1 MTTPLNYVTSPH
13 LTNQLD
19 EFTSYSYHFVMS
31 VTDTTTA
38 IGKMLDQSNASISSS
53 GQNSYLS
60 NVLACKR
67 PGEQIPLGDDDKA
80 WLLIDTRRFSE
91 YQITALDMEHVYGA
105 GTAENPSVPSNT
117 MNVQV
122 VDTTGMSFF
131 DMLMTLFREEIKS
144 ARLSCFFMI
153 SVVFVGHRPDGSTEN
168 TIIATCHIP
177 AILLLMQFAVD
188 HRGST
193 YDMVFMEND
202 GGVASGSNMEAINS
216 MGNVTAINSQIP
228 GDPVI
233 GEPTLGNLIQA
244 LEDKLNTASIEFY
257 KNYRNEAIAKGAAA
271 SDITGKLVQYMI
283 TVPDEWRGF
292 ICKQATKAR
301 NIPQLYV
308 IEGVDIGEDS
318 TDAERAEFVNKV
330 RIQESYNTPVSIS
343 FAPNTTITQAVS
355 HILMSCK
362 DVLDLASAEKRE
374 AGEATLF
381 KTVMN
386 VTSDK
391 STYVVHIDVIPHKY
405 PKAESLAVTTL
416 QSSQP
421 STGLSPNS
429 STRIAQGEDT
439 PKNLIVY
446 DYIFTGNNSHI
457 TNLNI
462 KYMPESVIALDS
474 GIDIGK
480 NRFQSMSAV
489 GAGSQTNMQAA
500 ANPERNTSTYA
511 PTIRPNDPIIPG
523 VKTVQQKTN
532 NASADTESAP
542 SEEAKEQGRALNEFT
557 ISTAYLHFI
566 SSMELT
572 MTIRGNP
579 SILRKHA
586 DRQTKGGQPPHP
598 SVIDATQLRAINN
611 ATGQTAEQI
620 FTSIVQRPLR
630 SAKDL
635 YYNSYV
641 KPKIESATSTA
652 QAVAQNGPDLMA
664 SPLFFKVNIKAPNID
679 FRTGQTTVGDDQ
691 PAYTSEFFF
700 DGPYLSTSVK
710 THFESGNFTHD
721 IQLIPYIL
729 NGQDPFSNSGSR

>member
-13 LTNQLD
+13 LTNPLD

-60 NVLACKR
+60 KVLACKR
-67 PGEQIPLGDDDKA
+67 PGETIPLGDDDRA
-80 WLLIDTRRFSE
+80 WLLVDTRRFSE
-91 YQITALDMEHVYGA
+91 YQITSLDMEHVYGA

-131 DMLMTLFREEIKS
+131 NMLMTLFREDIKS

-153 SVVFVGHRPDGSTEN
+153 SIVFVGHRPDGSVEN
-168 TIIATCHIP
+168 TIVATCHIP

-188 HRGST
+188 HRGSV

-216 MGNVTAINSQIP
+216 MGNVTAINTEASQSSAL
-228 GDPVI
+228 GD
-233 GEPTLGNLIQA
+233 LIQA
-244 LEDKLNTASIEFY
+244 LEDKLNKSSIEFY
-257 KNYRNEAIAKGAAA
+257 KNYRNASIQHGANPA
-271 SDITGKLVQYMI
+271 DVTGKLVQYMI
-283 TVPDEWRGF
+283 TIPDEWKSF
-292 ICKQATKAR
+292 ICKQATKAQ
-301 NIPQLYV
+301 NIPQLYL
-308 IEGVDIGEDS
+308 IEGAGVGEDS
-318 TDAERAEFVNKV
+318 TEEERAEFVNKV
-330 RIQESYNTPVSIS
+330 RITEDHRSAVSVS
-343 FAPNTTITQAVS
+343 FSPNTTITQAVM
-355 HILMSCK
+355 HILMSSK

-405 PKAESLAVTTL
+405 PKANSLAVQTL

-421 STGLSPNS
+421 TTGVTANS
-429 STRIAQGEDT
+429 STRISQGTDT
-439 PKNLIVY
+439 PKNIIVY
-446 DYIFTGNNSHI
+446 DYIFTGKNSHI
-457 TNLNI
+457 LNLNI

-474 GIDIGK
+474 GIEVGR
-480 NRFQSMSAV
+480 NRFQSMSA
-489 GAGSQTNMQAA
+489 AGGNSQTNMQAA
-500 ANPERNTSTYA
+500 AAPERNTSTFA

-523 VKTVQQKTN
+523 VKTVHQKTN
-532 NASADTESAP
+532 NAAADTESTDRRDA
-542 SEEAKEQGRALNEFT
+542 ADQGRALNEHT
-557 ISTAYLHFI
+557 ITTAYLHFI
-566 SSMELT
+566 SSMELA

-579 SILRKHA
+579 NILRKHA

-598 SVIDATQLRAINN
+598 SVIDSTQLKAINDASIQN
-611 ATGQTAEQI
+611 IDQI
-620 FTSIVQRPLR
+620 FADIVQRPLR

-635 YYNSYV
+635 YFNTYV
-641 KPKIESATSTA
+641 KPKIESANSTT

-679 FRTGQTTVGDDQ
+679 FRTGQTAIRDGQ
-691 PAYTSEFFF
+691 QQEMYTNEFFF
-700 DGPYLSTSVK
+700 DGPYLSISVK

-721 IQLIPYIL
+721 VQLIPYVL
-729 NGQDPFSNSGSR
+729 NGQDPLNNPGASQ